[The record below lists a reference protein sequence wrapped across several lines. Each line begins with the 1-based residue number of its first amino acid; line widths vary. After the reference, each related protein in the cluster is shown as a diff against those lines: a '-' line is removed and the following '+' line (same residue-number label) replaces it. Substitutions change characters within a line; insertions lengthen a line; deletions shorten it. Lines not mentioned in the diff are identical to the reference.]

1 MRKFILMAGA
11 ALSLAVCTSAQT
23 LQDAFKLTESEQY
36 DAASA
41 VYQQLLSGKPNDASL
56 HYYFGDNMLSADNV
70 DSARALLNKGKA
82 IDANNALLKIGEAKL
97 LLNAISVNEARA
109 AAQKNPSDEELS
121 RRLKDAQSFTER
133 GLALV
138 NEATTGTKD
147 LDVLI
152 EGAEALILYKNKD
165 LTKAKELLDRAN
177 GLDQKN
183 VQIHL
188 LYGDLYAEQNNGT
201 LAADYY
207 NKAVDL
213 NRTSARAIV
222 SKGKLYKRSTNYE
235 GAAQEFQNAI
245 AMDPNYAPAHRELGE
260 AYFKLG
266 KLDKAKEEYRRY
278 LELSKN
284 NCKARI
290 RYSSFLFLSKSYQ
303 EAVSELKQVEQRCDP
318 NNITMLRVLTY
329 CYYELKDT
337 VNGFKAVEK
346 LFKLLPEDERAPQD
360 YEYYGKLL
368 VATNKDSLGIVM
380 LKKAYAVDPTRA
392 DLLSE
397 TASAYFKLKDY
408 SNVIQ
413 FYNKK
418 LAGGKDVRVTD
429 YFYLGQAYYYNR
441 MFNSADST
449 LMKLNEISPKFAR
462 GWFWRAKVNTQ
473 LDTTSELGLA
483 KPFYETF
490 IGLLDSAATLK
501 SQPQLI
507 EAYSYL
513 AYYYILKMDD
523 AKALEFLKKKME
535 LPLDPEDKKNVQQA
549 IDQLEKR
556 KK

>member
-245 AMDPNYAPAHRELGE
+245 AIDPNYAPAHRELGE

-337 VNGFKAVEK
+337 ANGFKAVEK

-380 LKKAYAVDPTRA
+380 LKKAYAIDPTRA

-397 TASAYFKLKDY
+397 IASAYFKLKDY
-408 SNVIQ
+408 PNVIQ
-413 FYNKK
+413 FYNEK

-449 LMKLNEISPKFAR
+449 LMKLNDISPKFAR

-513 AYYYILKMDD
+513 AYYYILKKDD